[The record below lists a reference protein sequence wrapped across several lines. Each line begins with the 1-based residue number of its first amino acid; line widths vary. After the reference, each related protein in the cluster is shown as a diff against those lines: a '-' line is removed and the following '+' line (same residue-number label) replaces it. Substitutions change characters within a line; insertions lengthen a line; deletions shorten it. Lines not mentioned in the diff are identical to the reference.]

1 MTPARRAAFQ
11 ILLRV
16 RHGEFAADLLH
27 HEAARLSKEDARL
40 TTEIVMGCLRRQPQ
54 LDFLVAH
61 YSGRSVEKL
70 DIEVRLALHMAIYQM
85 RFLERIPAH
94 AAVSESVQLTRVA
107 RRASAAGF
115 VNAVLRKVDRSP
127 VPWPDAATELC
138 LPPWLLNRWR
148 RAFGPG
154 RAAAIAGVLLA
165 PPETYIHVPPGQEDA
180 AAALGA
186 EPTDVPGCFR
196 LLGDSPGP
204 FRIQDIGSQ
213 AVGRLLAPGP
223 GMTVLDACAA
233 PGNKTAQLMESG
245 ARVFAADVSLKR
257 IAPLGSASCPV
268 VVADAARLPFAG
280 PFDRILVDAPCS
292 GTGTIRRNPEI
303 KWRVGEEDLS
313 VHHERQFAIVRHCAG
328 LLGAGGRLVYS
339 TCSLESIENEAV
351 VERLLQAAPLR
362 LIDTVRRVPGE
373 QPGDGFY
380 AAVLAC

>member
-1 MTPARRAAFQ
+1 MAYQ

-16 RHGEFAADLLH
+16 HQGEFASDLLH
-27 HEAARLSKEDARL
+27 EEGARLSKADGRL
-40 TTEIVMGCLRRQPQ
+40 ATEIVMGCLRRQPQ

-61 YSGRSVEKL
+61 YAGRPVAKL
-70 DIEVRLALHMAIYQM
+70 DIEVLLALRMAIYQL

-115 VNAVLRKVDRSP
+115 VNAVLRKVDRTP
-127 VPWPDAATELC
+127 VPWPDPATELC
-138 LPPWLLNRWR
+138 LPPWLLSRWR
-148 RAFGPG
+148 HAFGCD
-154 RAAAIAGVLLA
+154 RAAAIGGALLA
-165 PPETYIHVPPGQEDA
+165 PPETFIHVPPGREEE

-196 LLGDSPGP
+196 LRGDSPGP

-213 AVGRLLAPGP
+213 AIGRLLAPDA
-223 GMTVLDACAA
+223 GMAVLDACAA
-233 PGNKTAQLMESG
+233 PGNKTAQLLESG
-245 ARVFAADVSLKR
+245 ARVFAADVSFRRVK
-257 IAPLGSASCPV
+257 PLRSATCPV

-328 LLGAGGRLVYS
+328 LLGTGGRLVYS

-351 VERLLQAAPLR
+351 VERLLEAAPLR
-362 LIDTVRRVPGE
+362 LIETVRRVPGE